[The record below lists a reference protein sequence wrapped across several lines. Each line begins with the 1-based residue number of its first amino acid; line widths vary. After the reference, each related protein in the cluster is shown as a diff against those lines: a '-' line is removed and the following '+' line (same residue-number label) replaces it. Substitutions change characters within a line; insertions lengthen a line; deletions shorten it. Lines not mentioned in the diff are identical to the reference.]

1 MKLEV
6 LLSCMNQDDLTMVE
20 LQKIKSNVLIINQTN
35 KNSYLEE
42 LSDDQTIR
50 MISTNSIGLSKS
62 RNLALAHATGDIG
75 ILCDDDVIYYNDYE
89 KIILNAFSEIEDADI
104 IIFNIDP
111 INFDGKVKKIT
122 QLRKLPKNKN
132 CI

>member
-75 ILCDDDVIYYNDYE
+75 CLLYTSRCV
-89 KIILNAFSEIEDADI
+89 
-104 IIFNIDP
+104 
-111 INFDGKVKKIT
+111 
-122 QLRKLPKNKN
+122 
-132 CI
+132 